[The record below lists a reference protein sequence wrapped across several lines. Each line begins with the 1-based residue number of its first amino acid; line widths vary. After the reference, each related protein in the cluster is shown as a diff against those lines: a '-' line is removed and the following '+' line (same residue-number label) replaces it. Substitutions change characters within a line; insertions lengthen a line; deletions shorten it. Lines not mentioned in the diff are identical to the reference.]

1 MKYFSF
7 IGNHD
12 AINPDS
18 KEFGA
23 FVNIFKEYHEDIEK
37 VFLFVTP
44 STKTINYFKIA
55 NDNIEIIKRIN
66 NDIEVE
72 IIEFKVPNPV
82 DYDIVYPVL
91 LDNVLGIV
99 EKEKIK
105 KERCII
111 NITSGTPTMTA
122 CWVLLT
128 QSEII
133 PNATPVQSFQ
143 SRFSRKGKTTE
154 EVNFNIDD
162 FPKIT
167 ASSSIKRKLTILT
180 REKEKL
186 EESLEI
192 EKLKKELPEII
203 GESKKILEIKDQ
215 ILNDLDERT
224 HVLILGERGTGK
236 EVIAKAIWNKYHRG
250 KDESFSAVDCSTIST
265 ELAASE
271 LFGHVKGAFTGA
283 IEEKKGLIEEYKGKI
298 LFLDEIG
305 NLSVEAQSNLLRVLS
320 HGEYRK
326 VGSNKVNK
334 IDIQIIAAT
343 NKDVDDENIF
353 AQDIKDRFHE
363 IITIPSL
370 RERKEDIPIFIQHF
384 IDIQSKVN
392 NLPVPIKLDNR
403 IIKSMYD
410 YNWPGNVR
418 DLENFISRLLRRFN
432 TGGKIHYK
440 DLPKRFI
447 DKILADET
455 LDIILPPLPLPIP
468 LPEYTRKIIQKARSI
483 AKSHVEVDQLLK
495 QKVGTERQR
504 NYKEKNKS
512 K

>member
-1 MKYFSF
+1 MIYFSF

-12 AINPDS
+12 AISPDS

-23 FVNIFKEYHEDIEK
+23 FVNIFKTYRNEIKK
-37 VFLFVTP
+37 VYLFVT
-44 STKTINYFKIA
+44 SSNSLTNYYGIAKANINLIRELKENA
-55 NDNIEIIKRIN
+55 DIEII
-66 NDIEVE
+66 D
-72 IIEFKVPNPV
+72 FKVDNPV
-82 DYDIVYPVL
+82 DYDIVYPNL
-91 LDNVLGIV
+91 LDKVIDIV
-99 EKEKIK
+99 EREKIK

-122 CWVLLT
+122 CWILLS
-128 QSEII
+128 QAGVI
-133 PNATPVQSFQ
+133 PNAIPVQSFQ
-143 SRFSRKGKTTE
+143 TKYSRDGKTTE

-162 FPKIT
+162 FPKIS
-167 ASSSIKRKLTILT
+167 APSSIKRKLTILT

-186 EESLEI
+186 EESLEV

-215 ILNDLDERT
+215 ILKDIDEKT

-236 EVIAKAIWNKYHRG
+236 EVIAKAIWSTYHRE
-250 KDESFSAVDCSTIST
+250 KDDSFSAIDCSTIST

-283 IEEKKGLIEEYKGKI
+283 IEEKKGLIEEYKGRI

-305 NLSVEAQSNLLRVLS
+305 NLSLEAQSNLLRVLT

-353 AQDIKDRFHE
+353 AQDIKDRFQE
-363 IITIPSL
+363 IITIPAL
-370 RERKEDIPIFIQHF
+370 RERKEDIPILIQHF
-384 IDIQSKVN
+384 IDIQAKVN
-392 NLPVPIKLDNR
+392 NIPFPVKLDNR
-403 IIKSMYD
+403 IVESMND

-418 DLENFISRLLRRFN
+418 DLENFIGRLLRRFN
-432 TGGKIHYK
+432 TGGKINYK
-440 DLPKRFI
+440 ELPKRFI

-468 LPEYTRKIIQKARSI
+468 LPDYTHKIIEKARSI
-483 AKSHVEVDQLLK
+483 AKIHSEVDKLLK
-495 QKVGTERQR
+495 QNEGTERQR
-504 NYKEKNKS
+504 VFQERKK
-512 K
+512 